1 MATRRGPNDI
11 AVQEDWTAKHVL
23 DYVRTHGKDGETLNV
38 VYVSDLFHG
47 CCHGTAWNAFVQ
59 SAHQMTSPFVEAE
72 GKGLIVSQHLT
83 GEFPGADQLKIERI
97 VEAHLKMPGR
107 LPNPR

>member
-1 MATRRGPNDI
+1 M
-11 AVQEDWTAKHVL
+11 L

-47 CCHGTAWNAFVQ
+47 CCRGTAWYASVQ
-59 SAHQMTSPFVEAE
+59 SAHQMASPFVEAE

-83 GEFPGADQLKIERI
+83 EEFPGADQLKIERI

>member
-1 MATRRGPNDI
+1 MWATSVMYIMCCCRGTP
-11 AVQEDWTAKHVL
+11 
-23 DYVRTHGKDGETLNV
+23 R
-38 VYVSDLFHG
+38 
-47 CCHGTAWNAFVQ
+47 NALVQ
-59 SAHQMTSPFVEAE
+59 SAHQMSSPFVEAE
-72 GKGLIVSQHLT
+72 GKGLIVSQYLT